1 MPSAFRVKLPPL
13 LPSTGLPTPAALS
26 LTLDTLSVSPSGSVS
41 LPSTPSVRWSTTRV
55 SSCLVAPSSSVAIGS
70 GLPTFQ
76 RNVCDTDAP
85 DLSVAVTVM
94 RYSPLTP
101 VLV

>member
-1 MPSAFRVKLPPL
+1 ML
-13 LPSTGLPTPAALS
+13 
-26 LTLDTLSVSPSGSVS
+26 
-41 LPSTPSVRWSTTRV
+41 
-55 SSCLVAPSSSVAIGS
+55 SSVVALVSATAVGS

-76 RNVCDTDAP
+76 RKVCETEAP

-101 VLV
+101 VLVWSEAQLANLPVNVPVVSSNVRPPGM